1 MRWIPLTEAAVA
13 ALVITVPAHAE
24 VYLTLEQAQQALLPG
39 AMLTYA
45 PVRLSDEQKAAIE
58 KKSGVNV
65 RDMDQ
70 KVWRAG
76 DGSLFIE
83 DQVLGKH
90 EYITYAVALNPDGSV
105 RGIEI
110 MEYRESYGYE
120 VREADWRKQF
130 VGKTSAAPLALDQ
143 DIKNIGGATLSCR
156 HITDGVKRLLA
167 FYDIVFK
174 K

>member
-1 MRWIPLTEAAVA
+1 MRWIPLSEAAVA
-13 ALVITVPAHAE
+13 ALVITVPAHAA

-39 AMLTYA
+39 ATLTYA
-45 PVRLSDEQKAAIE
+45 PVRLSDEQKQAIE

-65 RDMDQ
+65 RETEQ

-76 DGSLFIE
+76 DGSLFIL
-83 DQVLGKH
+83 DQVIGKH
-90 EYITYAVALNPDGSV
+90 EYITYAVALNRDGSV

-110 MEYRESYGYE
+110 MEYKESYGYE

-130 VGKTSAAPLALDQ
+130 IGKTSAAPLTLDN

-156 HITDGVKRLLA
+156 HVTDGVKRLLA
-167 FYDIVFK
+167 FYDVALK
-174 K
+174 

>member
-1 MRWIPLTEAAVA
+1 MQWTPIGTVA
-13 ALVITVPAHAE
+13 AAAIVITVPAHAT

-39 AMLTYA
+39 ATLT
-45 PVRLSDEQKAAIE
+45 PHPIKLTPEQTKAIE
-58 KKSGVNV
+58 QKSGVNV
-65 RDMDQ
+65 RNQEQ

-76 DGSLFIE
+76 DGSFFILDE
-83 DQVLGKH
+83 VIGKH
-90 EYITYAVALNPDGSV
+90 EYITYAVALNADGSV

-130 VGKTSAAPLALDQ
+130 VGKNSASSLTLGK
-143 DIKNIGGATLSCR
+143 DIENVGGATLSCR

-167 FYDIVFK
+167 FYDVALK
-174 K
+174 